1 MKKTIFK
8 TTGSLALA
16 VILFSCRSS
25 GGKQDMQ
32 NNLQQQA
39 QTQLEQQAP
48 KKQEDA
54 GEGPKEAMTLAEAAK
69 FLSASDANKGK
80 RITISAYPV
89 GARKEENGEF
99 ELQMS
104 DRTAEFTNLA
114 CIFKEE
120 MRDEVTELDK
130 NKLVKISGNIA
141 WANGM
146 IALQN
151 ARLPE

>member
-1 MKKTIFK
+1 MKKTILG
-8 TTGSLALA
+8 TTGPLVLA
-16 VILFSCRSS
+16 VALFSCGSS
-25 GGKQDMQ
+25 SGKQDMQ
-32 NNLQQQA
+32 NKLQQQA
-39 QTQLEQQAP
+39 QTQLEQQSP
-48 KKQEDA
+48 KKQEYA

-80 RITISAYPV
+80 RFTISAYPV
-89 GARKEENGEF
+89 GARKEDNGEF

-120 MRDEVTELDK
+120 MRDEVTALDK
-130 NKLVKISGNIA
+130 NKLVKITGNIA

-146 IALQN
+146 IAIKN
-151 ARLPE
+151 AKLPE